1 MKIFRNFPE
10 VFYTSKVVLILFRNQ
25 GFKPYII
32 IIMITINN
40 KYFPNPINLT
50 LRMYC
55 PHSERTYEYVDDYES
70 LKMLIGYDMT
80 TRVLSIL
87 YDAPFGK
94 FSDKI
99 AMSKSDITYIAF
111 FYIDGDNIICHTSST
126 VFESLLWKYFD
137 EKKRIMVGLRDVIKC
152 VGCCWQFINGAYKIS
167 YESLW
172 DESLKGSEKCD
183 TIMVYENYIK
193 ILFASGSIR
202 LIGLGSCGFTIGK
215 AT

>member
-1 MKIFRNFPE
+1 
-10 VFYTSKVVLILFRNQ
+10 
-25 GFKPYII
+25 
-32 IIMITINN
+32 MITINN

-55 PHSERTYEYVDDYES
+55 PHSDRKYLYIDDYET
-70 LKMLIGYDMT
+70 LKMLIGDDMT

-87 YDAPFGK
+87 HDTSFGN
-94 FSDKI
+94 FSDK
-99 AMSKSDITYIAF
+99 SVSYKSASIYIVF
-111 FYIDGDNIICHTSST
+111 FYIDGEKVICHSNST
-126 VFESLLWKYFD
+126 VFESLLWKYFED
-137 EKKRIMVGLRDVIKC
+137 KKRIMSGLRDVIKC
-152 VGCCWQFINGAYKIS
+152 VGCYWQFIDRAYYKIS

-172 DESLKGSEKCD
+172 DESLKGSKKCD
-183 TIMVYENYIK
+183 TIMVYEDYIK

>member
-1 MKIFRNFPE
+1 
-10 VFYTSKVVLILFRNQ
+10 
-25 GFKPYII
+25 
-32 IIMITINN
+32 MITINN

-55 PHSERTYEYVDDYES
+55 PHAERTYEYVDDYES
-70 LKMLIGYDMT
+70 LKMLIGDDMT

-87 YDAPFGK
+87 HDAPFGK

-99 AMSKSDITYIAF
+99 AMSKSDITYMAF
-111 FYIDGDNIICHTSST
+111 FYIDGENIICHTSSS
-126 VFESLLWKYFD
+126 VFESLLWKYFED
-137 EKKRIMVGLRDVIKC
+137 KKRIMTGLRDVIKC
-152 VGCCWQFINGAYKIS
+152 VGCYWQFIDRAYYKIS

-172 DESLKGSEKCD
+172 DESLKGSKKCD

-202 LIGLGSCGFTIGK
+202 LIGLSSCGFTIGK
-215 AT
+215 GT

>member
-1 MKIFRNFPE
+1 
-10 VFYTSKVVLILFRNQ
+10 
-25 GFKPYII
+25 
-32 IIMITINN
+32 MITINN
-40 KYFPNPINLT
+40 KYFPNPINIT

-55 PHSERTYEYVDDYES
+55 PHSNRKYEFIDDYET
-70 LKMLIGYDMT
+70 LKMLIGDDMT

-99 AMSKSDITYIAF
+99 AMSKSDITYMVF
-111 FYIDGDNIICHTSST
+111 FYIDGEKVICHSNST
-126 VFESLLWKYFD
+126 IFESLLWKYFED
-137 EKKRIMVGLRDVIKC
+137 KKRIMSGLREVIKC
-152 VGCCWQFINGAYKIS
+152 VDCHWQFINGVYKIS

-172 DESLKGSEKCD
+172 DESLKGSKKCD
-183 TIMVYENYIK
+183 TIMVYDDYIK

>member
-1 MKIFRNFPE
+1 
-10 VFYTSKVVLILFRNQ
+10 
-25 GFKPYII
+25 
-32 IIMITINN
+32 MITIYN
-40 KYFPNPINLT
+40 KYFPNPINIT

-55 PHSERTYEYVDDYES
+55 PHSNRTYEYVDDYES
-70 LKMLIGYDMT
+70 LKMLIGDDMT
-80 TRVLSIL
+80 TKVLSIL
-87 YDAPFGK
+87 HDTPFGK

-111 FYIDGDNIICHTSST
+111 FYIDGDNIICHTSYT

-152 VGCCWQFINGAYKIS
+152 VGCYWQFIDRAYYKIS

-172 DESLKGSEKCD
+172 DESLKGSKKCD
-183 TIMVYENYIK
+183 TIMVYEDYIK

>member
-1 MKIFRNFPE
+1 
-10 VFYTSKVVLILFRNQ
+10 
-25 GFKPYII
+25 
-32 IIMITINN
+32 MITINN

-55 PHSERTYEYVDDYES
+55 PHSERKYLYIGDYES
-70 LKMLIGYDMT
+70 LKILIGDDMT
-80 TRVLSIL
+80 TKILSIL
-87 YDAPFGK
+87 HDAPFGK
-94 FSDKI
+94 FSDNI
-99 AMSKSDITYIAF
+99 ASYKGEPTYIAF

-137 EKKRIMVGLRDVIKC
+137 EKKRIMSGLRDVIKC
-152 VGCCWQFINGAYKIS
+152 VGCYWQFINGVYKIS

-172 DESLKGSEKCD
+172 DESLKGSKKRD

-202 LIGLGSCGFTIGK
+202 LIGLGSCGFTIGT
-215 AT
+215 ATQCII

>member
-1 MKIFRNFPE
+1 
-10 VFYTSKVVLILFRNQ
+10 
-25 GFKPYII
+25 
-32 IIMITINN
+32 MITINN

-55 PHSERTYEYVDDYES
+55 PHSDRKYLYIDDYET
-70 LKMLIGYDMT
+70 LKMLIGDDMT

-87 YDAPFGK
+87 HDTSFGN
-94 FSDKI
+94 FSDKS
-99 AMSKSDITYIAF
+99 ALYKGETTYIVF
-111 FYIDGDNIICHTSST
+111 FYIDGEKVICHSSST
-126 VFESLLWKYFD
+126 VFESLLWKYFED
-137 EKKRIMVGLRDVIKC
+137 KKRIMSGLRDVIKC
-152 VGCCWQFINGAYKIS
+152 VGCYWQFIDRAYYKIS

-172 DESLKGSEKCD
+172 DESLKGSKKCD
-183 TIMVYENYIK
+183 TIMVYEDYIK

>member
-1 MKIFRNFPE
+1 
-10 VFYTSKVVLILFRNQ
+10 
-25 GFKPYII
+25 
-32 IIMITINN
+32 MITINN

-55 PHSERTYEYVDDYES
+55 PHAERTYEYVDDYES
-70 LKMLIGYDMT
+70 LKMLIGDDMT

-87 YDAPFGK
+87 HDAPFGK

-99 AMSKSDITYIAF
+99 AMSKSDITYMAF
-111 FYIDGDNIICHTSST
+111 FHIDGENIICHTSFS
-126 VFESLLWKYFD
+126 VFESLLWKYFED
-137 EKKRIMVGLRDVIKC
+137 KKRIMSGLRDVIKC
-152 VGCCWQFINGAYKIS
+152 VGCDWQFINGVYMIS

-172 DESLKGSEKCD
+172 DKSLKGSKQCD
-183 TIMVYENYIK
+183 TMMVYEDYIK
-193 ILFASGSIR
+193 ILFGSGSVR